1 MTYFIVVMMQVL
13 TLAGEV
19 QFYIYTDPTF
29 REQDKCIEFVQKNNY
44 SIGMKAAAEYGFKN
58 KPHSLYC
65 LTKDEMLEMRKEIE
79 GKTPEKL
86 GA

>member
-13 TLAGEV
+13 TIAGEV
-19 QFYIYTDPTF
+19 QFYIYTEPTF
-29 REQDKCIEFVQKNNY
+29 KEQDKCIEFVHKNNY
-44 SIGMKAAAEYGFKN
+44 SIGYEAAKQYEFKN

-79 GKTPEKL
+79 GKTPNKL
-86 GA
+86 GV

>member
-13 TLAGEV
+13 TIAGEV
-19 QFYIYTDPTF
+19 QFFIYTKPTF
-29 REQDKCIEFVQKNNY
+29 EVQYECLDFVRKNNY
-44 SIGMKAAAEYGFKN
+44 SIGYKAAKEYQFKN
-58 KPHSLYC
+58 QPHSLYC

-86 GA
+86 GI